1 MNDIFKKRQTL
12 VSREKI
18 KKRQY
23 IKSLIKDIVW
33 FWIFALIFI
42 WIVLALHY
50 NI

>member
-1 MNDIFKKRQTL
+1 MNDILKKRQTL
-12 VSREKI
+12 VSLEKI